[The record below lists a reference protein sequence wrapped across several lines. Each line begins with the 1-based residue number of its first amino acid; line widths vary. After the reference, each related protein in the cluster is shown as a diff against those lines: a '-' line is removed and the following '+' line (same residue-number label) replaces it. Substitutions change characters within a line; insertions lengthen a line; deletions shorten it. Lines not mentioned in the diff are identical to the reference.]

1 MSGATVDQGFAA
13 WLKAEQ
19 LLVTLDSPV
28 AARWQA
34 IGATAERGA
43 PFATAAGALAEAQRR
58 LAWAGPLA
66 IDTAVVPGERRDLI
80 GACVTLKASALG
92 YAAAG
97 EAVLVIGVEEQ
108 ANGTSVLTLLRRL
121 T

>member
-19 LLVTLDSPV
+19 LLVSLDSPV

-34 IGATAERGA
+34 IGATAEGSS
-43 PFATAAGALAEAQRR
+43 PFATSAGALAEAQRR
-58 LAWAGPLA
+58 LAWAGPVA
-66 IDTAVVPGERRDLI
+66 IDKAVVPGERRDLV
-80 GACVTLKASALG
+80 GQCVTLRAPTLG
-92 YAAAG
+92 YDAG
-97 EAVLVIGVEEQ
+97 EAVLVIRVAEQ
-108 ANGTSVLTLLRRL
+108 DNDTSLLTIIRRL

>member
-13 WLKAEQ
+13 WLRAEQ

-28 AARWQA
+28 AARWQD
-34 IGATAERGA
+34 IGAIAERPS
-43 PFATAAGALAEAQRR
+43 PFATSTGALAEAQRR

-66 IDTAVVPGERRDLI
+66 IDKAVVPGERRDLI
-80 GACVTLKASALG
+80 GQCVTIKAATLG
-92 YAAAG
+92 YDAG
-97 EAVLVIGVEEQ
+97 VAVLVIEVVEQ
-108 ANGTSVLTLLRRL
+108 DNGTSLLTILRRL